1 MSGID
6 DQKAE
11 IKLVMISNQ
20 LCAKRSRVY
29 QNLIDYNSSLGFGS
43 QSFAYSTWVG
53 GGGLYTTWFL
63 KIFAWEKVED

>member
-20 LCAKRSRVY
+20 LCANKRSRVY
-29 QNLIDYNSSLGFGS
+29 QNLIDYTLVLDLVPNHLHFLHE
-43 QSFAYSTWVG
+43 WVG
-53 GGGLYTTWFL
+53 GFIYDM
-63 KIFAWEKVED
+63 VS

>member
-1 MSGID
+1 LRIQSNSSAALMSGID

-20 LCAKRSRVY
+20 LCANKRSRVY

-43 QSFAYSTWVG
+43 QSFAFST
-53 GGGLYTTWFL
+53 
-63 KIFAWEKVED
+63 